1 MIFDDLTIDDLNKII
16 IILFILMVV
25 ANLLAFAIRD
35 LADEIYKF
43 LANKF
48 KKIIKRKEIQQ

>member
-48 KKIIKRKEIQQ
+48 KKIIKRKELQQ

>member
-35 LADEIYKF
+35 LADGIYKF

-48 KKIIKRKEIQQ
+48 KKIFKRKELQQ

>member
-16 IILFILMVV
+16 IILFILIVV

-35 LADEIYKF
+35 LADEIYKI

-48 KKIIKRKEIQQ
+48 KKIIKRKELQQ